1 MRLDSLGKWPSAE
14 SEENM
19 YWTILFLKH
28 TNPDITMSLG
38 GLSEGQAG
46 WSLLGLFAG
55 LEWKKVDGSFQP
67 GVRGTIT
74 LKGAQTQ
81 PGAVVL
87 A

>member
-1 MRLDSLGKWPSAE
+1 
-14 SEENM
+14 
-19 YWTILFLKH
+19 
-28 TNPDITMSLG
+28 MSLG